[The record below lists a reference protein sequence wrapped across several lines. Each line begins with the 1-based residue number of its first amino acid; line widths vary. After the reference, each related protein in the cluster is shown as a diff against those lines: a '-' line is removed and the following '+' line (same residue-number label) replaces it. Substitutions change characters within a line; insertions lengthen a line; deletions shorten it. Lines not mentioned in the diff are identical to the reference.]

1 MPGPTQL
8 DRVTRLALA
17 TASGPD
23 RIGVGRRGAA
33 LALVAAVLTGSAGAA
48 MTVTAVFAGGWMFG
62 IALTASLSA
71 CVLLATT
78 AWRSGFRV

>member
-1 MPGPTQL
+1 MPARTQL
-8 DRVTRLALA
+8 DRAPRLALA

-33 LALVAAVLTGSAGAA
+33 LALVAAVLAGSAGVA
-48 MTVTAVFAGGWMFG
+48 MTITAVFGSTWMF
-62 IALTASLSA
+62 AVVLVASLLA

-78 AWRSGFRV
+78 TWRSGFRV

>member
-1 MPGPTQL
+1 MSAPTQP
-8 DRVTRLALA
+8 DRAPRLALA

-33 LALVAAVLTGSAGAA
+33 LALVAAVLAGSAGVA
-48 MTVTAVFAGGWMFG
+48 MTVTAVFSSGWMFG
-62 IALTASLSA
+62 IALAASLSA
-71 CVLLATT
+71 CALLATT